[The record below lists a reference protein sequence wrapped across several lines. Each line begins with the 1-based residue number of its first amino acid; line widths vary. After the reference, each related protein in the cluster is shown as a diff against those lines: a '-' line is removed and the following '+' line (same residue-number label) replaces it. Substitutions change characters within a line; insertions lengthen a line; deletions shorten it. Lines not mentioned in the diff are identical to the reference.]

1 MTNKTFDTKRKKK
14 YGNLWNADYKMY
26 LRCAGSKKEA
36 QGAILDIFNNLEGK
50 ILWKRLCICVT
61 ESLCCTHEINTA
73 L

>member
-36 QGAILDIFNNLEGK
+36 QGAILIFLITWKGK
-50 ILWKRLCICVT
+50 YSEKDYV
-61 ESLCCTHEINTA
+61 SA
-73 L
+73 